1 MTTSTTAQRRRKATN
16 GVPLGQSVYSE
27 LEEMIITLQLSPGSV
42 ISEASLMQ
50 RSRFGRTPMRE
61 ALQRLERE
69 RLVKILPRRGIM
81 VAEINV
87 ASQMKLLEVRRHL
100 ERPLARFA
108 AQRTTP
114 EQRTQLLNF
123 AGLINEAAARN
134 DAVAFIRISK
144 DLYAQLIA
152 AAHNEY
158 FEALGLFHGLS
169 RRFWFAHRREQH
181 DLQKVV
187 DAHVARVGAVIKG
200 NAHEAEQATD
210 ALMDH
215 LEEFARATLN
225 DPSAYGL
232 NPARLEPAAPSR
244 QKQPN
249 PSKASSPRRGGRSFG
264 D

>member
-114 EQRTQLLNF
+114 EQRTQLQKI

-158 FEALGLFHGLS
+158 FEATGFPGAFGLPTGANSTIYRRWWMPMS
-169 RRFWFAHRREQH
+169 RE
-181 DLQKVV
+181 
-187 DAHVARVGAVIKG
+187 
-200 NAHEAEQATD
+200 
-210 ALMDH
+210 
-215 LEEFARATLN
+215 
-225 DPSAYGL
+225 
-232 NPARLEPAAPSR
+232 
-244 QKQPN
+244 
-249 PSKASSPRRGGRSFG
+249 
-264 D
+264 